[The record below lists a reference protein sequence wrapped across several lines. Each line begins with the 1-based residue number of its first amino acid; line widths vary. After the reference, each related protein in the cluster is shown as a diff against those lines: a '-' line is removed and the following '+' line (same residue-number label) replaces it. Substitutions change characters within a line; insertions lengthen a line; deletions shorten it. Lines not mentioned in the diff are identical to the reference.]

1 VTGVQTCAL
10 PIYNDDENTF
20 WDSLYNDIQDIS
32 NKHFTH
38 NEEIINSEEI
48 HIEKIINKSTENVLN
63 IEPQGT
69 KIEAELNKLKN
80 IIFEQEKSLSS
91 INKALN
97 EVNSEPDNTEQSED
111 LEKINEQFGKL
122 ERNIEESK
130 VCMEILES
138 ENDRLQGEL
147 SEFEAKYNNM
157 CDQLASG
164 GADSSTNTENVANE
178 NVTQLK
184 NTLEQQNDQIS
195 ELSETVDSL
204 QLEAEQAEKLK
215 STLEEFT
222 RGSQE
227 MTTCIT
233 ILEEENDR
241 LLDRV
246 EELENTSPQENEAD
260 DNTLKQKAEELEQEL
275 IKKDVAYAKL
285 QDEYV

>member
-1 VTGVQTCAL
+1 M
-10 PIYNDDENTF
+10 
-20 WDSLYNDIQDIS
+20 
-32 NKHFTH
+32 
-38 NEEIINSEEI
+38 EEIINIEEVQVEKVI
-48 HIEKIINKSTENVLN
+48 NQSINNVEQIES
-63 IEPQGT
+63 QGT
-69 KIEAELNKLKN
+69 KIDAEVNKLKD
-80 IIFEQEKSLSS
+80 IIYDQENSLDALS
-91 INKALN
+91 KALN
-97 EVNSEPDNTEQSED
+97 EASKNSDNTETSED
-111 LEKINEQFGKL
+111 LEKFNEQFGKL

-164 GADSSTNTENVANE
+164 GADSSTNTEDVANE

-215 STLEEFT
+215 STLQEFT

-227 MTTCIT
+227 MATCIT
-233 ILEEENDR
+233 ILEEENAR

-260 DNTLKQKAEELEQEL
+260 DNTLKQTAEELEQEL
-275 IKKDVAYAKL
+275 IKKDVANAKL
-285 QDEYV
+285 QDDYE